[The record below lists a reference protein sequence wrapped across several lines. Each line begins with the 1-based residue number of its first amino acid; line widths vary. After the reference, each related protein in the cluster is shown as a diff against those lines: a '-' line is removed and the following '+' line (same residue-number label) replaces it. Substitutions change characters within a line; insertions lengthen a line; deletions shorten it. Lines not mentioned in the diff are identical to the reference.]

1 MKGKLAAGLAGLLIM
16 GAVGTGLALPA
27 MGQMGGMAE
36 MAPRP
41 GAQPKEEREP
51 VKHGTKRADG
61 LEVTLL
67 SAPPLSPEA
76 TQRMMP
82 GMGGMQGMGSMMPG
96 IPGMGAPPTHW
107 IGVVVR
113 NVKADR
119 VVQNLQITLTARKEG
134 VTRTVKLMPMP
145 GSYGAHISL
154 PEKGRYTVTVSI
166 ARPETPLT
174 LAFDFEPE

>member
-1 MKGKLAAGLAGLLIM
+1 MPG
-16 GAVGTGLALPA
+16 
-27 MGQMGGMAE
+27 MGGMKGMQGME
-36 MAPRP
+36 
-41 GAQPKEEREP
+41 G
-51 VKHGTKRADG
+51 
-61 LEVTLL
+61 
-67 SAPPLSPEA
+67 
-76 TQRMMP
+76 MMP
-82 GMGGMQGMGSMMPG
+82 GMGGM
-96 IPGMGAPPTHW
+96 GAPQPTHW